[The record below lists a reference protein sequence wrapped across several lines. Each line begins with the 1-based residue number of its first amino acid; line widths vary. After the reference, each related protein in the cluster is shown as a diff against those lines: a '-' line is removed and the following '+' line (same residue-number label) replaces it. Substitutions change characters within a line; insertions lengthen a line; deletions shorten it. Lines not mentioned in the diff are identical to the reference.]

1 MKLNTFIKKYICP
14 NTLIRLWVPDSGGG
28 HRMIYRFDERKPGN
42 IDDVCMEHELL
53 SSKSWLSQYSSCEVI
68 GVTDI
73 LMVDSFY
80 SEAVNIVIKPKIEG
94 NKEKKIEKVVTKGE
108 FKTKKEEV

>member
-1 MKLNTFIKKYICP
+1 MKLNTFVKKYICP
-14 NTLIRLWVPDSGGG
+14 NTLIRLWVPASGGG
-28 HRMIYRFDERKPGN
+28 HRLLYRVDEKKPGN

-73 LMVDSFY
+73 LFVDGFY
-80 SEAVNIVIKPKIEG
+80 QEAVNIVIKPK
-94 NKEKKIEKVVTKGE
+94 
-108 FKTKKEEV
+108 EVK